1 MLACAS
7 MGAPAKG
14 SWGAYQGWWAEG
26 NRKQGHE
33 GRAPGL
39 DGVVRTLY
47 RYYVFALEVRHL
59 SVRLGEFQ
67 ALEGVSLEVPQ
78 GAFVAIVG
86 PNGAGK
92 STLLKAFLG
101 LLPFRGEVR
110 VFGLP
115 LAQADPLWFGYVPQI
130 KTFDRSFPALALELV
145 ATGLRR
151 RWPFRLS
158 PLERREALQALEQ
171 VGAEGLAFRPLG
183 RLSGGQLQR
192 VYLARALIRRP
203 RLLLLDEPAT
213 GVDRVGEV
221 DLYRHL
227 EAYQKASGATVLMVT
242 HDWEAAHHA
251 SHVLVLNRR
260 VVGFGPPERAL
271 SEECLRQA
279 FGHLGH
285 PHGLFVEGGRG

>member
-1 MLACAS
+1 M
-7 MGAPAKG
+7 
-14 SWGAYQGWWAEG
+14 W
-26 NRKQGHE
+26 
-33 GRAPGL
+33 
-39 DGVVRTLY
+39 
-47 RYYVFALEVRHL
+47 ALEVEDL
-59 SVRLGEFQ
+59 SVRLGEFW
-67 ALEGVSLEVPQ
+67 ALEGVSLKVPE

-92 STLLKAFLG
+92 STLLKALLG
-101 LLPFRGEVR
+101 LVPFRGRVR
-110 VFGLP
+110 VLGRS
-115 LAQADPLWFGYVPQI
+115 LAEADPRWFGYVPQI
-130 KTFDRSFPALALELV
+130 KAFDRTFPALAVELV
-145 ATGLRR
+145 ATGLLG

-158 PLERREALQALEQ
+158 PSVRAEALRALER
-171 VGAEGLAFRPLG
+171 VGAEGLAERPLG

-192 VYLARALIRRP
+192 VYLARAFVRRP

-213 GVDRVGEV
+213 GVDRAGEV
-221 DLYRHL
+221 DLYRYL
-227 EAYQKASGATVLMVT
+227 EAYQQESGATVLMVT

-285 PHGLFVEGGRG
+285 AHGLYWGGSGA

>member
-1 MLACAS
+1 MA
-7 MGAPAKG
+7 
-14 SWGAYQGWWAEG
+14 
-26 NRKQGHE
+26 
-33 GRAPGL
+33 
-39 DGVVRTLY
+39 
-47 RYYVFALEVRHL
+47 ALEVRNL
-59 SVRLGEFQ
+59 SVRFGEFP
-67 ALEGVSLEVPQ
+67 ALEGVSLAVPE

-92 STLLKAFLG
+92 STLLKALLG
-101 LLPFRGEVR
+101 LVPFLGEVR
-110 VFGLP
+110 VFGRP
-115 LAQADPLWFGYVPQI
+115 LGEADPRWFGYVPQI

-145 ATGLRR
+145 ATGLLG

-158 PLERREALQALEQ
+158 PGAREEALRALAR
-171 VGAEGLAFRPLG
+171 VGAEGLAHRPLG

-221 DLYRHL
+221 DLYRYL
-227 EAYQKASGATVLMVT
+227 EAYQRESGATVLMIT

-251 SHVLVLNRR
+251 THVLVLNRK

-279 FGHLGH
+279 YGHLGH
-285 PHGLFVEGGRG
+285 AHGLFVGGERA

>member
-1 MLACAS
+1 M
-7 MGAPAKG
+7 
-14 SWGAYQGWWAEG
+14 
-26 NRKQGHE
+26 
-33 GRAPGL
+33 
-39 DGVVRTLY
+39 V
-47 RYYVFALEVRHL
+47 ALEVQRL
-59 SVRLGEFQ
+59 SVRFGEFQ
-67 ALEGVSLEVPQ
+67 ALEEVSLAVPE

-92 STLLKAFLG
+92 STLLKAILG
-101 LLPFRGEVR
+101 LVPFRGEVR
-110 VFGLP
+110 VYGRP
-115 LAQADPLWFGYVPQI
+115 LQEADPLWFGYVPQI
-130 KTFDRSFPALALELV
+130 KTFDRTFPALALELV
-145 ATGLRR
+145 TTGLRR

-158 PLERREALQALEQ
+158 PRERAQALEALER
-171 VGAEGLAFRPLG
+171 VGAEGLAYRPLG

-192 VYLARALIRRP
+192 VYLARALVRRP

-221 DLYRHL
+221 DLYRYL
-227 EAYQKASGATVLMVT
+227 EAYQAETGATVLMIT

-285 PHGLFVEGGRG
+285 AHDLYVGGGHA